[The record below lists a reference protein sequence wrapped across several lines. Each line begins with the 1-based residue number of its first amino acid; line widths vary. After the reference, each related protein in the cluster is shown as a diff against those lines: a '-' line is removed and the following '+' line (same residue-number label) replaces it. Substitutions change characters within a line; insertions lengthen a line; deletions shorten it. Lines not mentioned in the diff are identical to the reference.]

1 MKVIIKEILF
11 YFWSLLRS
19 KKKQQQV
26 FLMGHPRS
34 GSSLV
39 MHLLTTN
46 NEILGFGEYL
56 TKYYNSRTLLKAEF
70 DIRRKTHQL
79 FSSYGYIANQ
89 INHHSITPNKELLID
104 ENIKV
109 IFLIREPEASLS
121 SWKIFS
127 EKKGKPMSIET
138 ISEFYIERLEYLGQL
153 ANHLP
158 AENWCYLKYE
168 DLIEN
173 PEISLEKLSRFLKLS
188 DPLKS
193 NYRLQGFTQVW
204 GDSSENITKGEIFKT
219 SSKQFSIDKKIVHI
233 TNEAYQ
239 KTLNQFIKN
248 SSQTN

>member
-1 MKVIIKEILF
+1 
-11 YFWSLLRS
+11 
-19 KKKQQQV
+19 
-26 FLMGHPRS
+26 MGHPRS

-56 TKYYNSRTLLKAEF
+56 TKYYDSRTLLKAEF
-70 DIRRKTHQL
+70 DIRRKTNQL
-79 FSSYGYIANQ
+79 FSSCDYIANQ
-89 INHHSITPNKELLID
+89 INHHSITPNKELLKD

-127 EKKGKPMSIET
+127 EKKGKPMGIEA

-158 AENWCYLKYE
+158 AKNWCYMKYE

-173 PEISLEKLSRFLKLS
+173 PEVTLANLSRFLRLS
-188 DPLKS
+188 EALSS
-193 NYRLQGFTQVW
+193 NYSLQRFTQVW

-219 SSKQFSIDKKIVHI
+219 TSKQIPIEQNIIQI
-233 TNEAYQ
+233 TTEVYQ

-248 SSQTN
+248 SSQST